1 MNPDHEY
8 LAAGYVL
15 GGLDAQEHDEAE
27 RLCATDPQFQAEV
40 AAVEETM
47 ALLAESDEPAE
58 PSAETEAAI
67 LAIPRHSPPASAGV
81 PGGAAAS
88 AEQQGSAPEEPQDS
102 AEPSPEAIPQP
113 SSVQRRRST
122 MYLALAASALMVL
135 AAVLGGVAV
144 SEYQQRTD
152 LQEQLRAAEEQNAL
166 EDALLDAPDLVSTR
180 VESDS
185 GGAATVSYS
194 VQEQMIRVTPED
206 MDAPEEDQDL
216 QMWIIDDDGTHS
228 AGIMSAARASMVTD
242 SSFGDGASLGVT
254 LEPAGGSEEPTS
266 EPIMVAEL

>member
-15 GGLDAQEHDEAE
+15 GGLDPQEHDDAE
-27 RLCATDPQFQAEV
+27 SLYASDPQFRAEV

-67 LAIPRHSPPASAGV
+67 LAIPQHTSPAATGA
-81 PGGAAAS
+81 PGLPDAP
-88 AEQQGSAPEEPQDS
+88 AEQQYSAPDEPED
-102 AEPSPEAIPQP
+102 SPEASPGALSHP
-113 SSVQRRRST
+113 SNVQRRRST
-122 MYLALAASALMVL
+122 MYLALAASGLMVL

-144 SEYQQRTD
+144 NEYQQRTD

-180 VESDS
+180 VESEG

-194 VQEQMIRVTPED
+194 MQEQMIRVTPED

-216 QMWIIDDDGTHS
+216 QMWIIDDDGAHS

-242 SSFGDGASLGVT
+242 SAFGDGASLGVT

-266 EPIMVAEL
+266 EPLMVAEL